1 MIIND
6 GMGLLNMSEK
16 SLLLGTDHYF
26 LGEEEDWAILKKNS
40 RTAKRGGQKKIV
52 RGETRGKT

>member
-6 GMGLLNMSEK
+6 GMGLINMSEK

-40 RTAKRGGQKKIV
+40 RTAKRGGKKN
-52 RGETRGKT
+52 RARRD